1 MKLYTALAEIRTSVG
16 TLFPDK
22 SELVNPYDVE
32 DNSLPFLRD
41 GYGIGLGLSEE
52 TNDATVYTVVDHEIL
67 IVLTKE
73 ILKTDSNPDPVFNTI
88 RDLKQESLDLRK
100 DLLCANITGI
110 SKLVYNGDSAVEL
123 VENNKIATITVT
135 FTATVFEAL

>member
-1 MKLYTALAEIRTSVG
+1 MKLYTALAEIRTSID
-16 TLFPDK
+16 TLFPSK
-22 SELVNPYDVE
+22 SELVNPYDPL
-32 DNSLPFLRD
+32 DNSSTFLRD
-41 GYGIGLGLSEE
+41 GFGIGLGLSEV

-67 IVLTKE
+67 VVLTKE

-100 DLLCANITGI
+100 DLLCKNITGV

-123 VENNKIATITVT
+123 IESNKYATITVT
-135 FTATVFEAL
+135 FTATVFEEL